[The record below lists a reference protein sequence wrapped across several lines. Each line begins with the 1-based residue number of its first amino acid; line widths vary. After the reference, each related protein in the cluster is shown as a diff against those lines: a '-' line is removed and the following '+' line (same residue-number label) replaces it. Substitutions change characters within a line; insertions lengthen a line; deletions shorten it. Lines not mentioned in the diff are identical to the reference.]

1 MIDFAPTEEQT
12 AIRDLAHQVAVEQ
25 FRRLERV
32 ADESCEMPDD
42 LCHLLA
48 DTGLLIPFPEEYGGA
63 GVQSAVTHALIAEEL
78 AYGDGGLALHVIGS
92 TLAGLAVLIAGTEEQ
107 QKALLPR
114 CSADGGAG
122 MPGALGWS
130 EPASGFDVRQTTTS
144 LGPGASLGEFTVEG
158 AKRGVVHGRTDGLR
172 VVTARETAMPG
183 LAGLRLVVLPDHAE
197 GVITKH
203 EAEPLGLRAAPRARL
218 QLSKVAVTANDVLGG
233 LDAGAAGAQ
242 RFIALANVLLGA
254 LAVGTARAALEYA
267 ADYAKGRIQFGRPIS
282 SFQAIA
288 FMAAEMAMET
298 DAARLLVWRAAHAW
312 DAGEDAV
319 EREVRAAG
327 ESAGTPFPQAP
338 AAAGALRR
346 AERARMQAVK
356 VAQRVTTDAV
366 QILGGAGFLQDHPV
380 ELWMR
385 DAEALAAL
393 G

>member
-25 FRRLERV
+25 FRKSARV
-32 ADESCEMPDD
+32 ADEACEMPTE
-42 LCHLLA
+42 LQQLLA
-48 DTGLLIPFPEEYGGA
+48 NTGLLTPFPEDYGGS
-63 GVQSAVTHALIAEEL
+63 GVQDAVTHTLIMEEL
-78 AYGDGGLALHVIGS
+78 AYGSGGLALHVIGS
-92 TLAGLAVLIAGTEEQ
+92 ALAGLAVMIAGTQEQ

-114 CSADGGAG
+114 CCADGGAG
-122 MPGALGWS
+122 TPGALGWS
-130 EPASGFDVRQTTTS
+130 EPTSGFDVRETLTS
-144 LGPGASLGEFTVEG
+144 LRSGASSGKFEVEG
-158 AKRGVVHGRTDGLR
+158 TKRGVVHGKTDR
-172 VVTARETAMPG
+172 MRIVTARGVATPG
-183 LAGLRLVVLPDHAE
+183 LPGLRLVLLPDNAA
-197 GVITKH
+197 GVAAKS
-203 EAEPLGLRAAPRARL
+203 EAEPLGLRAALRTSL
-218 QLSKVAVTANDVLGG
+218 HLDKVAVMPDSILGG

-242 RFIALANVLLGA
+242 RFIALAHILLGA
-254 LAVGTARAALEYA
+254 LAAGIARAALEYST
-267 ADYAKGRIQFGRPIS
+267 DYARGRIQFGRPIS

-312 DAGEDAV
+312 DAGEDA
-319 EREVRAAG
+319 
-327 ESAGTPFPQAP
+327 
-338 AAAGALRR
+338 LRL

-356 VAQRVTTDAV
+356 TAQRVTTDAV

>member
-12 AIRDLAHQVAVEQ
+12 AIRDLAHQIAVEQ
-25 FRRLERV
+25 FRRLARV
-32 ADESCEMPDD
+32 ADESCEMPGD

-48 DTGLLIPFPEEYGGA
+48 DTGLLIPFPEEFGGA
-63 GVQSAVTHALIAEEL
+63 GTQSAVTHALIAEEL

-92 TLAGLAVLIAGTEEQ
+92 ALAGLAVLIAGTAEQ
-107 QKALLPR
+107 KKALLPR
-114 CSADGGAG
+114 CCADGGAG
-122 MPGALGWS
+122 APGALGWS
-130 EPASGFDVRQTTTS
+130 EPASGLDARQTTTALQGDGS
-144 LGPGASLGEFTVEG
+144 ELRLEG
-158 AKRGVVHGRTDGLR
+158 AKRGVVHGKTDGVR
-172 VVTARETAMPG
+172 VVTAQTASARG

-197 GVITKH
+197 NVVAKS
-203 EAEPLGLRAAPRARL
+203 EAEPLGLRGAARFRL
-218 QLSKVAVTANDVLGG
+218 HLHNVIVTPNDVLGG
-233 LDAGAAGAQ
+233 VDTGAA
-242 RFIALANVLLGA
+242 RFIALANVLLGG
-254 LAVGTARAALEYA
+254 LAVGTARAALEYS
-267 ADYAKGRIQFGRPIS
+267 ADYARGRVQFGKPIS

-298 DAARLLVWRAAHAW
+298 DAARLLLWRAASAW
-312 DAGEDAV
+312 DLGEDA
-319 EREVRAAG
+319 
-327 ESAGTPFPQAP
+327 
-338 AAAGALRR
+338 LRL

>member
-12 AIRDLAHQVAVEQ
+12 AIRDLVRQIALEQ
-25 FRRLERV
+25 FRRLARI
-32 ADESCEMPDD
+32 ADESCQMPAE
-42 LCHLLA
+42 LRHLLTT
-48 DTGLLIPFPEEYGGA
+48 TGLLIPFPEEYGGA

-78 AYGDGGLALHVIGS
+78 AAGDGGLALHVIGA
-92 TLAGLAVLIAGTEEQ
+92 TLPGLAVLIAGTEEQ

-114 CSADGGAG
+114 CCDDSGATISN
-122 MPGALGWS
+122 ALGWS
-130 EPASGFDVRQTTTS
+130 EPGSGFDARHTTTT
-144 LGPGASLGEFTVEG
+144 LGPGGASG
-158 AKRGVVHGRTDGLR
+158 ALEVNGVKRGVAHGETEGLR
-172 VVTARETAMPG
+172 IVTAREEATPG
-183 LAGLRLVVLPDHAE
+183 LAGLRLVVLPDNAA
-197 GVITKH
+197 GIATKR

-218 QLSKVAVTANDVLGG
+218 YLDKVAVTASNVLGSPT
-233 LDAGAAGAQ
+233 ASAADAQ
-242 RFIALANVLLGA
+242 RFVALANVLLGA
-254 LAVGTARAALEYA
+254 LAVGIARAALDYS
-267 ADYAKGRIQFGRPIS
+267 ADYARGRIQFGKPIS

-288 FMAAEMAMET
+288 FMAAEMAMDT

-312 DAGEDAV
+312 DTSEDA
-319 EREVRAAG
+319 
-327 ESAGTPFPQAP
+327 
-338 AAAGALRR
+338 LRL

>member
-1 MIDFAPTEEQT
+1 MLDFAPTEEQT
-12 AIRDLAHQVAVEQ
+12 AIRDLARQIAVEQ

-32 ADESCEMPDD
+32 ADESCEMPSD

-63 GVQSAVTHALIAEEL
+63 GTQSAVTHALIVEEL

-92 TLAGLAVLIAGTEEQ
+92 ALAGLAVLVAGSADQ

-114 CSADGGAG
+114 CCADGGAG
-122 MPGALGWS
+122 APGVLGWS
-130 EPASGFDVRQTTTS
+130 EPASGLDARQTTTALQS
-144 LGPGASLGEFTVEG
+144 DGSGLTLEG
-158 AKRGVVHGRTDGLR
+158 AKRGVAHGKTDGLR
-172 VVTARETAMPG
+172 VVTAKTTSAQG
-183 LAGLRLVVLPDHAE
+183 LEGLRLVVLPDHAE
-197 GVITKH
+197 GVVAKP
-203 EAEPLGLRAAPRARL
+203 EAEPLGLRAAPRFRL
-218 QLSKVAVTANDVLGG
+218 HLNQVAVTSNDVLGG
-233 LDAGAAGAQ
+233 VDTGAVGAQ
-242 RFIALANVLLGA
+242 RFIALANVLLGG
-254 LAVGTARAALEYA
+254 LAVGTARAALEYS
-267 ADYAKGRIQFGRPIS
+267 ADYAKGRIQFGKPIS

-312 DAGEDAV
+312 DAGEDAGT
-319 EREVRAAG
+319 RATNG
-327 ESAGTPFPQAP
+327 SESAETQFPQAP
-338 AAAGALRR
+338 AAIGALRL

-385 DAEALAAL
+385 DAEAL
-393 G
+393 